1 MKRMQNL
8 GKYLTKI
15 LFLSL
20 VPASFHSNAA
30 GQGDIEKYGSWFYQ
44 CKAINTRK
52 TCALKHVQLFKDKKP
67 ALTLAIVDPGFSGKL
82 IMHFKVPLGV
92 YLPDGLRHG
101 VDARR
106 PSTDKFLDCNQSGCV
121 GMISLGDD
129 HLWAI
134 KAGNKMQVEYTHQ
147 RGRKTVKLD
156 VPLGGVTKGIAR
168 IQGPGKA
175 RLNEDKAKEAARKEA
190 ALKEAVEQETV
201 LRDTAEENVTKHE
214 AEPEGPARIKHWF
227 TDLFSSKEEAGE
239 AGSGEADSNSIE

>member
-1 MKRMQNL
+1 
-8 GKYLTKI
+8 
-15 LFLSL
+15 
-20 VPASFHSNAA
+20 
-30 GQGDIEKYGSWFYQ
+30 
-44 CKAINTRK
+44 
-52 TCALKHVQLFKDKKP
+52 LKHVQIFKDKKP

-190 ALKEAVEQETV
+190 ARKEAARKEAARKEAALKEAVEQETV